1 MKKECQVLLDNNKKD
16 DGKCNF
22 CIVHVIILYYFILQ
36 VYFRVS
42 LKTQKSHHPGFCTN
56 TQEKAVFVMGYALHK
71 QVKWTKGGDEHT

>member
-1 MKKECQVLLDNNKKD
+1 MQLLHSSRYYFVL
-16 DGKCNF
+16 
-22 CIVHVIILYYFILQ
+22 FILQ

-71 QVKWTKGGDEHT
+71 QVK